1 MTSAKRVTAAMLV
14 IGNEVLSGRTQD
26 ENLQFIGNRLTE
38 LGIELREARVIPD
51 DEAMIVSA
59 VNQARAAYDYVFT
72 SGGIGPT
79 HDDITA
85 DCIAKAFGRSI
96 DHHPDAVAVLKAN
109 YPARILNEDR
119 MRMARMPADVS
130 LVPNPVSHAPG
141 FRVENVYVFAGVPS
155 VMRAMF
161 ECIVH
166 ELDGGDPVLS
176 NTVAALLAEGA
187 LAAPLRRLQAQF
199 KDVDIGSY
207 PFYRRNQFGTS
218 VVLRARDPHQL
229 SEATVAY
236 RAVIREL
243 GAQPIESGEE

>member
-1 MTSAKRVTAAMLV
+1 MLV

-26 ENLQFIGNRLTE
+26 ENLRFIGNRLTE

-51 DEAMIVSA
+51 DEFMIVSA

-109 YPARILNEDR
+109 YPARILNEER
-119 MRMARMPADVS
+119 MRMARMPIDAS

-141 FRVENVYVFAGVPS
+141 FRLENVYVFAGVPS

-161 ECIVH
+161 ESIVH

-176 NTVAALLAEGA
+176 NTVAALLAEGV
-187 LAAPLRRLQAQF
+187 LATPLRRLQGQYS
-199 KDVDIGSY
+199 DVDIGSY

-229 SEATVAY
+229 REATEAY

-243 GAQPIESGEE
+243 GVEPIESGEE